1 VVILVRDNAE
11 CSGGSPAKGDRKG
24 RTMASELQRRKI
36 TTVFRAMDAD
46 GDGFLTEADFAA
58 LAARWVAARGVHA
71 GSPEAER
78 LSEIMLGWWTTLLA
92 ASDVNRDGQVT
103 VEEVLLVVDQL
114 GDMPDAVTG
123 TAGAMFEAID
133 ENGDG
138 RISQSEY
145 RRLIETWNGAGT
157 ATDEIFPIL
166 DLDGDGYLSAAEFAE
181 HWTEFWAGNDPDAP
195 GTWVFGRFDLPLAAR

>member
-1 VVILVRDNAE
+1 
-11 CSGGSPAKGDRKG
+11 
-24 RTMASELQRRKI
+24 MASELQRRKI
-36 TTVFRAMDAD
+36 TTVFGAMDAD

-58 LAARWVAARGVHA
+58 LAQRWVAARGAHA
-71 GSPEAER
+71 GSPEVKR

-103 VEEVLLVVDQL
+103 VDEVLLVVDQL

-123 TAGAMFEAID
+123 TAAAMFEAID

-145 RRLIETWNGAGT
+145 RRLIETWNGTGTGTATAT

-166 DLDGDGYLSAAEFAE
+166 DLDGDGYLSADEFAE

-195 GTWVFGRFDLPLAAR
+195 GTWVFGRFDLPLPAR